1 MNQHKAI
8 SAERPAT
15 VGDRWLELVQE
26 QVNTLRFGVVQI
38 VVHNSRIT
46 QIDRTERLRL
56 DPPPVLSFSN
66 PSSNQPDHWRQ
77 TQP

>member
-1 MNQHKAI
+1 MIQPEAI
-8 SAERPAT
+8 SAEPPAT
-15 VGDRWLELVQE
+15 AGDRWLELVHE
-26 QVNTLRFGVVQI
+26 QVNSLKFGVVQI

-66 PSSNQPDHWRQ
+66 PSLNQPDHWRE
-77 TQP
+77 

>member
-1 MNQHKAI
+1 MIQSKAI

-26 QVNTLRFGVVQI
+26 QVNSLKFGVVQI

-46 QIDRTERLRL
+46 QIERTERLRL

-66 PSSNQPDHWRQ
+66 PSSNQPDDWRE
-77 TQP
+77 